1 MLMNDLHTGQV
12 VAVVATKSNVKQGT
26 ICTVEGFSNAHNKA
40 LLLLPSGTKAYV
52 SLKDIIGLL

>member
-1 MLMNDLHTGQV
+1 MLLNDLYTGQI
-12 VAVVATKSNVKQGT
+12 VAVAATKSNIRQGT

-40 LLLLPSGTKAYV
+40 LLLLPSGTKAYA

>member
-1 MLMNDLHTGQV
+1 MLLNDLYTGQI
-12 VAVVATKSNVKQGT
+12 VAVVATKSNIRQST

-40 LLLLPSGTKAYV
+40 LLLLPSGTKAYA